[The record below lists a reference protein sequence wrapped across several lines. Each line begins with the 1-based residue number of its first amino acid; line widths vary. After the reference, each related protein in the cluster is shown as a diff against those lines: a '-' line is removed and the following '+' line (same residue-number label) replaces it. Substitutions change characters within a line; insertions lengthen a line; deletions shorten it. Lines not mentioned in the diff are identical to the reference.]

1 MKNHADAM
9 IFHTA
14 RKRSGMEVRM
24 EIKKE
29 FKWFTIFEYEKEQDY
44 LREMHKTG
52 WKFVKS
58 TGLGMYHF
66 EKCLPQDV
74 VYQLDYNKDGLAHK
88 DEYLKMFDDCGW
100 EYIQDYL
107 GYSYF
112 RKAVSDDGIAEE
124 IFCDDESRLQMMQR
138 VLKGRMLL
146 LLIIFFL
153 VLLPQF
159 FINLFDARYFI
170 AAFTGGILTMY
181 IVIFTI
187 FFVKYSQYKRN
198 RK

>member
-1 MKNHADAM
+1 
-9 IFHTA
+9 
-14 RKRSGMEVRM
+14 MEV
-24 EIKKE
+24 KKE

-44 LREMHKTG
+44 LREMHKAG
-52 WKFVKS
+52 WKFVKL

-74 VYQLDYNKDGLAHK
+74 VYQLDYNKDGLVHK

-100 EYIQDYL
+100 EYIQEYF

-112 RKAVSDDGIAEE
+112 RKVVSDDGIAEE

-138 VLKGRMLL
+138 VLKGRMLP

-159 FINLFDARYFI
+159 LTNLFDARNYFI
-170 AAFTGGILTMY
+170 ATFIGGVLTTY
-181 IVIFTI
+181 IVIFAI
-187 FFVKYSQYKRN
+187 FFVKYSQYKSD